1 VTSPRP
7 TSSRTRSDIMCNTC
21 SASMP
26 RSGACRTAGQS
37 EPQRFRCASIYR
49 RTAWPGCG
57 EMQPGSAASSNR
69 VTRKRPWVQRPRS
82 ATTHSETERR
92 FRQPG
97 DLDAWVFE
105 ATRGLV
111 PPRVSVRPHASLR
124 DLQRTPGRRR
134 LNLVGL
140 GSMRMD
146 EVEQS
151 VPDEL
156 SSAIRP
162 STRHPGRLGYPVHHA
177 DSEGGSSSDPTS
189 SDTDVEPWRSR

>member
-1 VTSPRP
+1 
-7 TSSRTRSDIMCNTC
+7 MCNTC